1 MNTLGFCFREFK
13 TVLCSPGFYF
23 IETSLESEFYILHI
37 FRFIKD
43 TEIINIQRR
52 VSIINTFNNVINFDI
67 K

>member
-1 MNTLGFCFREFK
+1 MNTLGFSLGEFK
-13 TVLCSPGFYF
+13 TVFRGPGFDF

-43 TEIINIQRR
+43 TKINIQRR